1 MVKGGGGEGRR
12 EGRMKKVR
20 EKGEVMDGKCGP
32 EYKRDEE
39 QERENRNRTKRR
51 RRRRKDENGKARR
64 GREE

>member
-1 MVKGGGGEGRR
+1 
-12 EGRMKKVR
+12 MKKVK